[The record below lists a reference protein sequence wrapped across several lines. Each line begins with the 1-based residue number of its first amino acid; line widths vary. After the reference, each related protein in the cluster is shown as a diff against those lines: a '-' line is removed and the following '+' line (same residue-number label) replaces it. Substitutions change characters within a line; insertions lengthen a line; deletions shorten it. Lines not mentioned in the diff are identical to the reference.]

1 MKKIAQE
8 FETQLN
14 ELGSDGWELVQRIDG
29 FFSSKGKVNNRN
41 DNFEFILEDNY
52 NGRMEKRAEK

>member
-41 DNFEFILEDNY
+41 DNFEFGGFLCQD
-52 NGRMEKRAEK
+52 